1 MPRARSGGRRVGVV
15 GAGIGG
21 LSAAALLAKGGYE
34 VEVFERLPYAGGK
47 AASVVL
53 GGYRFDTGPS
63 LFTMPWVFRDFFAR
77 LGERMEDRLRPIALE
92 PICNYFYPDGSRLSA
107 SSDEERFGAE
117 LEAKTDST
125 RAELGRYL
133 RSGRRLWDIAGEL
146 FLTKSLHEA
155 STYLSKKGLWSIARL
170 PWIDPFRSLHEA
182 NAAAFRDPRVAQLFD
197 RYATY
202 NGSSPF
208 KTPATMRIVPQVEY
222 AWGGWAVEGGI
233 RSVAT
238 ALEGAARDA
247 GARLQ
252 LGAEVEAIL
261 TEPRG
266 GNAAGGQAQ
275 VAGLRVG
282 GRELPYDIVVS
293 DADVLSTYRR
303 LLSAPDA
310 PEARR
315 YERLEPSSSGL
326 VFLWGI
332 KASFPELSSNNIF
345 FSGDYRAEFE
355 ALFAEPSVSGR
366 AGAPAAEASRGW
378 PGPELTVYVNITSK
392 TTPTDAPPGGE
403 NWFVLVNAPR
413 NAGQDWTPVA
423 AEVRRRV
430 LERLSRE
437 LGRELEALIE
447 VERIMTPA
455 DIERDTGST
464 YGSLYGIASN
474 DRLSAFFR
482 HPNRSRRIRGL
493 YFCGGSAHPGGGMP
507 LALLSGSLA
516 AELARKYG
524 ED

>member
-1 MPRARSGGRRVGVV
+1 MAERAAGRGRAAVV

-21 LSAAALLAKGGYE
+21 LAAAALLAKDGWETDVY
-34 VEVFERLPYAGGK
+34 ERLPYAGGK
-47 AASVVL
+47 AASLRL
-53 GGYRFDTGPS
+53 GDYRFDTGPS

-77 LGERMEDRLRPIALE
+77 LGERMEDRLRPVPLE
-92 PICNYFYPDGSRLSA
+92 PICRYFYGDGTRLSA
-107 SSDEERFGAE
+107 FGDEERFGAE
-117 LEAKTDST
+117 LEAAGMAT

-146 FLTKSLHEA
+146 FLTRSLHEA
-155 STYLSKKGLWSIARL
+155 STYLSAAGLRSVARL
-170 PWIDPFRSLHEA
+170 PWIDPFRTLHGA
-182 NAAAFRDPRVAQLFD
+182 NGAAFSDPRAVQLFD

-208 KTPATMRIVPQVEY
+208 KTPATMRIVPHVEY
-222 AWGGWAVEGGI
+222 EWGGWAVEGGI
-233 RSVAT
+233 RSVAA

-247 GARLQ
+247 GARLH
-252 LGAEVEAIL
+252 LGAEAEAIL

-266 GNAAGGQAQ
+266 GGWAAGGSARATG
-275 VAGLRVG
+275 VRVG
-282 GRELPYDIVVS
+282 GRDLPYRIVVS

-303 LLSAPDA
+303 LLGAPEA

-332 KASFPELSSNNIF
+332 KTAFPQLSSNNIF

-355 ALFAEPSVSGR
+355 ALFAEEARPAA
-366 AGAPAAEASRGW
+366 AGAGLPW
-378 PGPELTVYVNITSK
+378 PGPELTIYVNITSK
-392 TTPTDAPPGGE
+392 TTPSDAPPGAE

-413 NAGQDWTPVA
+413 NARRDARRDWAPAA

-430 LERLSRE
+430 VARLSRE
-437 LGRELEALIE
+437 LGRDLEPLIE
-447 VERIMTPA
+447 AERVITPA

-507 LALLSGSLA
+507 LALLSGTLA
-516 AELARKYG
+516 ADLARKYG
-524 ED
+524 N